1 MDSFEE
7 LLGRKL
13 DQLCKDAEHDAIVI
27 AILLSLEP
35 FNYTTPKYKSFLNH
49 NGFYPH
55 FYVYM

>member
-1 MDSFEE
+1 M
-7 LLGRKL
+7 
-13 DQLCKDAEHDAIVI
+13 CVCVCVYIHKDAEHDAIVI